1 MLFFLCKFVFCIL
14 ACLHESYVFVFANL
28 VWLCESC
35 MTVCVWTWI
44 AWSSDPFGVNFS
56 FLSRLFMFG
65 HKLLDWVVLLVVNCS
80 LRVVPQHQ
88 VESLKLE
95 GRVLKT
101 RKHPRFSFMSLMI
114 ACMYVC
120 HEGRVLKTQ
129 KHLKFVLLCGFS
141 HFLLELHQSPF
152 LNTPPLNTREFW
164 GRHLVF
170 TMV

>member
-56 FLSRLFMFG
+56 FLSGLFMFG
-65 HKLLDWVVLLVVNCS
+65 HKLLYWVVPLVVNCS

-95 GRVLKT
+95 NIPDFL
-101 RKHPRFSFMSLMI
+101 SCLLWLL
-114 ACMYVC
+114 ACMCVMKVESLKLRNISSLFFYVVFHTSC
-120 HEGRVLKTQ
+120 WNCTNHLFWARPLWTQ
-129 KHLKFVLLCGFS
+129 GSFGVV
-141 HFLLELHQSPF
+141 
-152 LNTPPLNTREFW
+152 T
-164 GRHLVF
+164 
-170 TMV
+170 